1 MKFNAP
7 YLILIGGEKDPTY
20 AKTGYG
26 LVKWRRELVAG
37 QLRFPDCELDLGVPD
52 LSVIDAANQGVGS
65 LVIGTATIGGIIPDD
80 WWTVIIEAVDHG
92 LDIING
98 LHTKL
103 KDNPKIIDRAKSSG
117 SRLLDIRVPPS
128 NIPVGSGKKRSGQ
141 RLLTVAT
148 DCACGKKYTALS
160 MNDTMRRAGIN
171 STFRATGQTG
181 IMISG
186 EGIPIDAV
194 TADFISGAA
203 EMLTPDNEP
212 NHWDV
217 IEGQGSLFHPG
228 YSGVS
233 LGLLNGSQPDAFIM
247 CHDATRMVI
256 SGWEHYSLPSIKECI
271 DLHIQLGRITN
282 PDIAC
287 VGISLNT
294 SGLSMDERDSYLNA
308 LRKETSLPCVD
319 PLIDGC
325 DDILLHMKKVFSF

>member
-26 LVKWRRELVAG
+26 LVQWRRELVAG

-52 LSVIDAANQGVGS
+52 LSVTEAANQGVGS

-160 MNDTMRRAGIN
+160 MNDTMGRAGIN

-203 EMLTPDNEP
+203 EMLTPENEP

-233 LGLLNGSQPDAFIM
+233 LGLLNGCLLYTS
-247 CHDATRMVI
+247 
-256 SGWEHYSLPSIKECI
+256 PS
-271 DLHIQLGRITN
+271 
-282 PDIAC
+282 P
-287 VGISLNT
+287 
-294 SGLSMDERDSYLNA
+294 RD
-308 LRKETSLPCVD
+308 
-319 PLIDGC
+319 
-325 DDILLHMKKVFSF
+325 